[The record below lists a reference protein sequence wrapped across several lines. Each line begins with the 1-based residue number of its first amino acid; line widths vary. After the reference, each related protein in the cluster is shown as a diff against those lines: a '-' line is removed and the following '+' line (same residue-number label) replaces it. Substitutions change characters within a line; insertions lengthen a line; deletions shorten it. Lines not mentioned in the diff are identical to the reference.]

1 MTEAAQESA
10 PKTPA
15 KSKSRAKDNSASIM
29 KELTGLMSQ
38 RTALMNQIRAKK
50 ADLAQLESSLQELG
64 TEITWRAN
72 VFGLA
77 TQPGTGAAPPSS
89 SAYSAPGQP
98 QPVLTQPIFRSP
110 EPPANASGI
119 NRQFA
124 DLSSLV

>member
-1 MTEAAQESA
+1 MTEAAQETA
-10 PKTPA
+10 PKA
-15 KSKSRAKDNSASIM
+15 KRKSRAKDNSVAIM

-77 TQPGTGAAPPSS
+77 TQPGTGAAPPQPPT
-89 SAYSAPGQP
+89 YAPAGGP
-98 QPVLTQPIFRSP
+98 QPVPGVIFAQPP
-110 EPPANASGI
+110 QPPANTSGI
-119 NRQFA
+119 NRGFA
-124 DLSSLV
+124 DLSGLV